1 MTTAATETATPTTI
15 PAPFDEAKMHAFVGK
30 MVGEVGAALTG
41 ALVVVGD
48 RLGLYRALAEHG
60 RQTSEQ
66 LAKNTGTHERYV
78 REWLANQ
85 AASGYL
91 EYDPA
96 TQQFTLPAEHQPVLA
111 DETSPVLLCGLY
123 QIAQTLYADEPQ
135 ISEAFKT
142 GRGFGWHEHDQR
154 LFGATE
160 RFFRPGYNAHLVPEW
175 IPALDGVAAK
185 LTAGASVADV
195 GCGLGTSTIVM
206 AQAFPKSQF
215 VGFDYHDGSIAAA
228 RSAAEKAGVSD
239 RVRFEVASA
248 QTFPGKNYDFIA
260 CFDCVHD
267 MGDPVGA
274 ATHMRESLAPD
285 GTFMMVEPFAN
296 DALEDNLNPVGRVF
310 YAASTILCTPAG
322 LSQEPGLALGAQ
334 AGEARMRAI
343 FTEAG
348 FTRFRRATATPFNLV
363 YEARP

>member
-1 MTTAATETATPTTI
+1 VTTAAAPTKI
-15 PAPFDEAKMHAFVGK
+15 PAPFDEAKLHAFVGK

-41 ALVVVGD
+41 ALVIIGD

-60 RQTSEQ
+60 PLTAEA
-66 LAKNTGTHERYV
+66 LAEKTGTHERYV

-96 TQQFTLPAEHQPVLA
+96 TKQFTLPAEHQPVLA

-123 QIAQTLYADEPQ
+123 QIAQTLYADEPK
-135 ISEAFKT
+135 ISEAFRT
-142 GRGFGWHEHDQR
+142 GRGFGWHEHDPR

-206 AQAFPKSQF
+206 AQAFPKSTF
-215 VGFDYHDGSIAAA
+215 VGYDYHDGSIAAA
-228 RSAAEKAGVSD
+228 RRAAEKAGVTD

-248 QTFPGKNYDFIA
+248 QAFPGKNYDFIA

-267 MGDPVGA
+267 MGDPAGA
-274 ATHMRESLAPD
+274 ATHMREALAPD

-296 DALEDNLNPVGRVF
+296 DKLEDNLNPVGRLF

-334 AGEARMRAI
+334 SGEARMRAI

-348 FTRFRRATATPFNLV
+348 FTRFRRATETPFNLV